1 LAKTVFLDTGPLVAL
16 FRERDQFHQWVK
28 IELSKDDFRFI
39 TCEAVLTE
47 ALFLTQNLPK
57 VLDSISGMIESGMMV
72 VQSALVSNPKAVFE
86 KINKYNDLKTS
97 LADISLLVL
106 YEEQKDS
113 AIFTTDSDFLI
124 YRDSQGKKLNLISPY
139 LK

>member
-28 IELSKDDFRFI
+28 IELSKDDYGFI

-47 ALFLTQNLPK
+47 TLFLTHNLPE

-72 VQSALVSNPKAVFE
+72 VRSALASNPKAVFE

>member
-1 LAKTVFLDTGPLVAL
+1 MAKTVFLDTGPLVAL

-28 IELSKDDFRFI
+28 IELSKNDFRFI

-47 ALFLTQNLPK
+47 TLFLTNNLPE
-57 VLDSISGMIESGMMV
+57 VLDSISEMIESGMMV
-72 VQSALVSNPKAVFE
+72 VRSALVSNPKAVFE

>member
-1 LAKTVFLDTGPLVAL
+1 MAKTVFLDTGPLVAL

-28 IELSKDDFRFI
+28 IELSKNDFRFI

-47 ALFLTQNLPK
+47 TLFLTNNLPE
-57 VLDSISGMIESGMMV
+57 VLDSISEMIESGMMV

>member
-1 LAKTVFLDTGPLVAL
+1 MAKTVFLDTGPLVAL

-28 IELSKDDFRFI
+28 IELSKDYYRFI

-47 ALFLTQNLPK
+47 TLFLIQNLPE
-57 VLDSISGMIESGMMV
+57 VLNSVSEMIESGMMEV
-72 VQSALVSNPKAVFE
+72 RSAIVSNPKAVFE
-86 KINKYNDLKTS
+86 KMNKYNDLKTS

-106 YEEQKDS
+106 YEEQKES

>member
-1 LAKTVFLDTGPLVAL
+1 MAKTVFLDTGPLVAL

>member
-1 LAKTVFLDTGPLVAL
+1 MAKTVFLDTGPLVAL

-28 IELSKDDFRFI
+28 IELSKNDFRFI

-47 ALFLTQNLPK
+47 TLFLTQNLPE

-72 VQSALVSNPKAVFE
+72 VRSAIASNPKAVFE

-113 AIFTTDSDFLI
+113 DIFTTDSDFLI

>member
-1 LAKTVFLDTGPLVAL
+1 MAKTVFLDTGPLVAL

-28 IELSKDDFRFI
+28 IELSKDDYGFI

-47 ALFLTQNLPK
+47 TLFLTNNLPE
-57 VLDSISGMIESGMMV
+57 VLDSISEMIESGMMV
-72 VQSALVSNPKAVFE
+72 VRSALVSNPKAVFE

-124 YRDSQGKKLNLISPY
+124 YRDTQGKKLNLISPY

>member
-1 LAKTVFLDTGPLVAL
+1 MAQTVFLDTGPLVAL

-28 IELSKDDFRFI
+28 IELSKNDFRFI

-47 ALFLTQNLPK
+47 TLFLTQNLPE

-72 VQSALVSNPKAVFE
+72 VRSAIASNPKAVFE

-113 AIFTTDSDFLI
+113 DIFTTDSDFLI

>member
-1 LAKTVFLDTGPLVAL
+1 MAKTVFLDTGPLVAL

-28 IELSKDDFRFI
+28 IELSKDDYRFI

-47 ALFLTQNLPK
+47 TLFLTQNLPK

-72 VQSALVSNPKAVFE
+72 VRSALVSNPKAVFE
-86 KINKYNDLKTS
+86 KLNKYNDQKTS

>member
-1 LAKTVFLDTGPLVAL
+1 MEKTVFLDTGPLVAL

-28 IELSKDDFRFI
+28 IELNKNDFKFI

-47 ALFLTQNLPK
+47 TLFLTQNVPE
-57 VLDSISGMIESGMMV
+57 VIEAISGMVESEMIV
-72 VQSALVSNPKAVFE
+72 IQSALVSSQKTVFE
-86 KINKYNDLKTS
+86 NLIKYHDQKAS

-106 YEEQKDS
+106 YEQQ
-113 AIFTTDSDFLI
+113 INLPILTTDSDFLI
-124 YRDSQGKKLNLISPY
+124 YRDSKGKSLNLISPY

>member
-1 LAKTVFLDTGPLVAL
+1 MAKTVFLDTGPLVAL

-47 ALFLTQNLPK
+47 TLFLTNNLPE

-72 VQSALVSNPKAVFE
+72 VRSAIASNPKAVFE

-113 AIFTTDSDFLI
+113 DIFTTDSDFLI

>member
-1 LAKTVFLDTGPLVAL
+1 M

-28 IELSKDDFRFI
+28 IELSKNDFRFI

-47 ALFLTQNLPK
+47 TLFLTNNLPE
-57 VLDSISGMIESGMMV
+57 VLDSISEMIESGMMV
-72 VQSALVSNPKAVFE
+72 VRSAIASNPKAVFE

>member
-1 LAKTVFLDTGPLVAL
+1 M

-28 IELSKDDFRFI
+28 IELSKNDFRFI

-47 ALFLTQNLPK
+47 TLFLTNNLPE
-57 VLDSISGMIESGMMV
+57 VLDSISEMIESGMMV
-72 VQSALVSNPKAVFE
+72 VRSALVSNPKAVFE

>member
-1 LAKTVFLDTGPLVAL
+1 MAKTVFLDTGPLVAL

-47 ALFLTQNLPK
+47 TLFLTNNLPE

-72 VQSALVSNPKAVFE
+72 VRSAIASNPKAVFE

-113 AIFTTDSDFLI
+113 GIFTTDSDFLI

>member
-1 LAKTVFLDTGPLVAL
+1 MAKTVFLDTGPLVAL

-28 IELSKDDFRFI
+28 IELSKNDFRFI

-47 ALFLTQNLPK
+47 TLFLTNNLPE

-72 VQSALVSNPKAVFE
+72 VRSAIASNPKAVFE

-113 AIFTTDSDFLI
+113 DIFTTDSDFLI